1 MRVLNKYLIENR
13 NLKLDEG
20 KTNELIHAV
29 NTYILHFVVFLS
41 YFYYFF
47 KLNELYNEFY
57 FQTWSIKFE
66 TLIEVLFTFQTFATA
81 QIFVSR
87 SNKLFS

>member
-1 MRVLNKYLIENR
+1 MENG
-13 NLKLDEG
+13 NLKQDEG
-20 KTNELIHAV
+20 KSYKLLHAV
-29 NTYILHFVVFLS
+29 NIYILHFVVFLN

-57 FQTWSIKFE
+57 SQTWSIKFE
-66 TLIEVLFTFQTFATA
+66 TLIEVFFTFQTFATA

-87 SNKLFS
+87 SNKLFHDTNY